1 MYIRKF
7 TYKKEDLDCK
17 LCTEYRGKK
26 HSCPHDVCPFIAER
40 IEAGAVT
47 YWDAVSALIPAQ
59 YRCSR
64 RLPKLADEYPGT
76 FFLDERHRSR
86 MEFLNTQLGYV
97 PGRNTPAYYATMY
110 LLTANEIIHWRMAN
124 GFCPNGL
131 DFQYAILRGISTYN
145 YALYR
150 AALALSSDRQGVRG
164 QNQGAK
170 KGRNRS
176 QESRHSCG
184 GYCKGR
190 VRPGQQ
196 FTAER
201 ADERSTNSMN
211 ITYTQNGDYL
221 IPNIVIRKTKPL
233 GHYGRLRKAYLEM
246 HRPILFNEL
255 VLSDKLFEHCAEI
268 DEAARNRMELIVP
281 ELAKRNGVTEQL
293 KADNQMEWV
302 RQMNACKAQAEEIVK
317 AELIYD

>member
-26 HSCPHDVCPFIAER
+26 HSCPHAVCPFIAER

-64 RLPKLADEYPGT
+64 RLPKLAVEYPGT

-124 GFCPNGL
+124 CFCPNGL
-131 DFQYAILRGISTYN
+131 DFQYAILRGISTCN

-150 AALALSSDRQGVRG
+150 AALALSTDRQGVTT
-164 QNQGAK
+164 
-170 KGRNRS
+170 S
-176 QESRHSCG
+176 
-184 GYCKGR
+184 
-190 VRPGQQ
+190 
-196 FTAER
+196 
-201 ADERSTNSMN
+201 
-211 ITYTQNGDYL
+211 
-221 IPNIVIRKTKPL
+221 
-233 GHYGRLRKAYLEM
+233 
-246 HRPILFNEL
+246 EL
-255 VLSDKLFEHCAEI
+255 D
-268 DEAARNRMELIVP
+268 DTELIEDEVFR
-281 ELAKRNGVTEQL
+281 LIINAMLIAKYGVSAMRL
-293 KADNQMEWV
+293 KKEADPID
-302 RQMNACKAQAEEIVK
+302 A
-317 AELIYD
+317 

>member
-26 HSCPHDVCPFIAER
+26 HSCPHAVCPFITER

-124 GFCPNGL
+124 CFCPNGL
-131 DFQYAILRGISTYN
+131 DFQYAILRGISTCN

-150 AALALSSDRQGVRG
+150 AALALSTDRQGVTM
-164 QNQGAK
+164 
-170 KGRNRS
+170 S
-176 QESRHSCG
+176 
-184 GYCKGR
+184 
-190 VRPGQQ
+190 
-196 FTAER
+196 
-201 ADERSTNSMN
+201 
-211 ITYTQNGDYL
+211 
-221 IPNIVIRKTKPL
+221 
-233 GHYGRLRKAYLEM
+233 
-246 HRPILFNEL
+246 EL
-255 VLSDKLFEHCAEI
+255 D
-268 DEAARNRMELIVP
+268 DTELIEDEVFR
-281 ELAKRNGVTEQL
+281 LIINAMLIAKYGVSAMRL
-293 KADNQMEWV
+293 KKEADPID
-302 RQMNACKAQAEEIVK
+302 A
-317 AELIYD
+317 

>member
-110 LLTANEIIHWRMAN
+110 LLTSNEVIHWRMD
-124 GFCPNGL
+124 GGKCIL
-131 DFQYAILRGISTYN
+131 QLRG
-145 YALYR
+145 
-150 AALALSSDRQGVRG
+150 
-164 QNQGAK
+164 
-170 KGRNRS
+170 
-176 QESRHSCG
+176 
-184 GYCKGR
+184 
-190 VRPGQQ
+190 VRP
-196 FTAER
+196 FLSNKYDITKHPNYKYTSDFDKKNALDIER
-201 ADERSTNSMN
+201 FLS
-211 ITYTQNGDYL
+211 
-221 IPNIVIRKTKPL
+221 
-233 GHYGRLRKAYLEM
+233 HRLRLKPDTVCEVFEADPSGSL
-246 HRPILFNEL
+246 P
-255 VLSDKLFEHCAEI
+255 DK
-268 DEAARNRMELIVP
+268 
-281 ELAKRNGVTEQL
+281 Q
-293 KADNQMEWV
+293 
-302 RQMNACKAQAEEIVK
+302 
-317 AELIYD
+317 

>member
-110 LLTANEIIHWRMAN
+110 LLTSNEVIHWAWPIASAPMAWTSSMPFS
-124 GFCPNGL
+124 GASAPTIMHCTVPL
-131 DFQYAILRGISTYN
+131 W
-145 YALYR
+145 
-150 AALALSSDRQGVRG
+150 LSPRTVR
-164 QNQGAK
+164 
-170 KGRNRS
+170 
-176 QESRHSCG
+176 
-184 GYCKGR
+184 
-190 VRPGQQ
+190 V
-196 FTAER
+196 
-201 ADERSTNSMN
+201 
-211 ITYTQNGDYL
+211 
-221 IPNIVIRKTKPL
+221 
-233 GHYGRLRKAYLEM
+233 
-246 HRPILFNEL
+246 
-255 VLSDKLFEHCAEI
+255 
-268 DEAARNRMELIVP
+268 
-281 ELAKRNGVTEQL
+281 
-293 KADNQMEWV
+293 
-302 RQMNACKAQAEEIVK
+302 
-317 AELIYD
+317 